1 MQARR
6 LFYLGYCNSKLGN
19 QEKSKEYWNEAL
31 GLSRLSRFE
40 PIYKYKDMKTKYYQA
55 FCLKGLGKYNEAETY
70 IKLINEFA
78 NSNSITKNMDLRSTL
93 LQLSISGYED
103 IDNVAKWDTEIGLIK
118 NKIHFNAPEE

>member
-1 MQARR
+1 
-6 LFYLGYCNSKLGN
+6 
-19 QEKSKEYWNEAL
+19 
-31 GLSRLSRFE
+31 
-40 PIYKYKDMKTKYYQA
+40 MKTKYYQA